1 MSVSHTA
8 ATTTSLT
15 IFLFLLSF
23 ADIFYNNCFNNGM
36 LPIKLSRAEVEELLS
51 DACAVDNVMSVD
63 LPRQVVVSNG
73 KEYSFEIDAFKKH
86 CLVNGLDK
94 IGLTL
99 ERIKDIREFEVERTA
114 KYGWLDGVA
123 MKVPDVVKM
132 YEKAPIWT

>member
-1 MSVSHTA
+1 
-8 ATTTSLT
+8 
-15 IFLFLLSF
+15 
-23 ADIFYNNCFNNGM
+23 M

-99 ERIKDIREFEVERTA
+99 ERIKDVREFEVERTA

-132 YEKAPIWT
+132 HEKAPIWT